1 MELINIRHLLFFL
14 FSFLMIGSSVGV
26 ILHKNPVKAA
36 MFLVVFFVGLAATYA
51 LLGAEVLAT
60 IQILVYVGA
69 IMVLFLFVIMLIA
82 VRDENFDPLGNNIG
96 RFLTMLFVGLTF
108 AGALLV
114 YQSSSNIQDEIPV
127 TDKYSK
133 MLDYAKDYR
142 IEGNAEVLSVELF
155 QNYVLPFEVASV
167 ILLVAVIGSI
177 IIAKRNRRYQE

>member
-1 MELINIRHLLFFL
+1 
-14 FSFLMIGSSVGV
+14 MIGSSIGV

-96 RFLTMLFVGLTF
+96 RFFTMLFVGMTF